1 MNREHLNPSSP
12 FAVVVNDDLT
22 QLNVLSGLVRKAGM
36 EPRAFAAAEAAL
48 VDMSIW
54 AEGGI
59 GDICVLPAII
69 VTDLYMPGIDGW
81 RFCRLLRSPEY
92 AVFNNVPILVVSA
105 TYASDE
111 AERIAADL
119 GAEAFLS
126 SPVDGRRFI
135 EQVRTILSGKRVRTP
150 LRVLI
155 VEDSRSLAAL
165 IKETFAAHGYQAD
178 TALTVRSAAEAFEKT
193 AYDVAVLDYHLPD
206 GTGGALLD
214 IFRVQRPDCVCLM
227 MTSDTRPDLALDFMK
242 QGAAAYLKKPFQPN
256 YLIELC
262 ARARRE
268 RAMMRVQDLLEM
280 RTRDLQESEARFR
293 NAMDATQDGLWDWD
307 IPSGR
312 VYFSPAY
319 LGMLGYSSDELRS
332 ELNTWTDLIHPEDRE
347 YTLTANHACIRNET
361 HAVDIEFR
369 MLAKDGSWRWIR
381 GRGHAVLR
389 DANGQALQMIGTHAD
404 ITDLKL
410 AYKEI
415 LHINETLEQ
424 RVAQELVKNIK
435 HEFLL
440 IQQSRLAAMG
450 EMIGNI
456 AHQWRQPLNAL
467 GLLLYNIKDAY
478 RFNKLDAAYLEQAVA
493 DGNRMVQKMSTTISD
508 FSNFFRPDKEIVVFS
523 ALKQIKEAI
532 VLVESS
538 FLNSNISIHINA
550 PQDLNLM
557 GFPNE
562 YSQVLLNLLSNAK
575 EAILAH
581 NKPHRPTCGRV
592 DIVLSEQNRQGCVTV
607 RDNGGGIP
615 AEILDRIFD
624 PYFSTKE
631 SGTGIGLYMS
641 KMIIERNMKG
651 GIKARNIEGGAE
663 FIVASPLHPVHPLE
677 L

>member
-54 AEGGI
+54 TEGRV
-59 GDICVLPAII
+59 GDICALPSII

-92 AVFNNVPILVVSA
+92 TAFNHVPILVVSA

-126 SPVDGRRFI
+126 SPVDGRRFV
-135 EQVRTILSGKRVRTP
+135 EQVQAILNGKRVRTP

-178 TALTVRSAAEAFEKT
+178 TALTARSAAEAFEKT
-193 AYDVAVLDYHLPD
+193 VYDVAVLDYHLPD

-214 IFRVQRPDCVCLM
+214 TFRVQRPDCVCLM

-242 QGAAAYLKKPFQPN
+242 QGAAAYLKKPFEPN

-293 NAMDATQDGLWDWD
+293 NAMGATQDGLWDWD

-319 LGMLGYSSDELRS
+319 LGMLGYSSDELPS
-332 ELNTWTDLIHPEDRE
+332 VLNTWTDLIHPEDRD
-347 YTLTANHACIRNET
+347 YTLSANHACIRNET

-369 MLAKDGSWRWIR
+369 MRAKDGSWRWIR

-389 DANGQALQMIGTHAD
+389 DASEQALQMIGTHVD
-404 ITDLKL
+404 ITDRKL
-410 AYKEI
+410 ADEEI

-435 HEFLL
+435 NEFLL

-478 RFNKLDAAYLEQAVA
+478 RFNNLDADYLEQAVA

-508 FSNFFRPDKEIVVFS
+508 FSNFFRPDKEIIVFS

-538 FLNSNISIHINA
+538 FLNSNISIHIDA
-550 PQDLNLM
+550 QQDLNLM

-581 NKPHRPTCGRV
+581 NQPHRPTCGRV

-615 AEILDRIFD
+615 AEILNRIFD

-651 GIKARNIEGGAE
+651 GITARNIEGGAE
-663 FIVASPLHPVHPLE
+663 FIVASPLA
-677 L
+677 

>member
-54 AEGGI
+54 TEGRV
-59 GDICVLPAII
+59 GDICALPSII

-92 AVFNNVPILVVSA
+92 TAFNHVPILVVSA

-126 SPVDGRRFI
+126 SPVDGRRFV
-135 EQVRTILSGKRVRTP
+135 EQVQAILNGKRVRTP

-178 TALTVRSAAEAFEKT
+178 TALTARSAAEAFEKT
-193 AYDVAVLDYHLPD
+193 VYDVAVLDYHLPD

-214 IFRVQRPDCVCLM
+214 TFRVQRPDCVCLM

-242 QGAAAYLKKPFQPN
+242 QGAAAYLKKPFEPN

-293 NAMDATQDGLWDWD
+293 NAMGATQDGLWDWD

-319 LGMLGYSSDELRS
+319 LGMLGYSSDELPS
-332 ELNTWTDLIHPEDRE
+332 VLNTWTDLIHPEDRD
-347 YTLTANHACIRNET
+347 YTLSANHACIRNET

-369 MLAKDGSWRWIR
+369 MRAKDGSWRWIR

-389 DANGQALQMIGTHAD
+389 DASEQALQMIGTHVD
-404 ITDLKL
+404 ITDRKL
-410 AYKEI
+410 ADEEI

-478 RFNKLDAAYLEQAVA
+478 RFNNLDADYLEQAVA

-508 FSNFFRPDKEIVVFS
+508 FSNFFRPDKEIIVFS

-538 FLNSNISIHINA
+538 FLNSNISIHIDA
-550 PQDLNLM
+550 QQDLNLM

-581 NKPHRPTCGRV
+581 NQPHRPTCGRV

-615 AEILDRIFD
+615 AEILNRIFD

-651 GIKARNIEGGAE
+651 GMTARNIEGGAE
-663 FIVASPLHPVHPLE
+663 FIVASPLA
-677 L
+677 

>member
-54 AEGGI
+54 TEGRV
-59 GDICVLPAII
+59 GDICALPSII

-92 AVFNNVPILVVSA
+92 TAFNHVPILVVSA

-126 SPVDGRRFI
+126 SPVDGRRFV
-135 EQVRTILSGKRVRTP
+135 EQVQAILNGKRVRTP

-178 TALTVRSAAEAFEKT
+178 TALTARSAAEAFEKT
-193 AYDVAVLDYHLPD
+193 VYDVAVLDYHLPD

-214 IFRVQRPDCVCLM
+214 TFRVQRPDCVCLM

-242 QGAAAYLKKPFQPN
+242 QGAAAYLKKPFEPN

-293 NAMDATQDGLWDWD
+293 NAMGATQDGLWDWD

-319 LGMLGYSSDELRS
+319 LGMLGYSSDELPS
-332 ELNTWTDLIHPEDRE
+332 VLNTWTDLIHPEDRD
-347 YTLTANHACIRNET
+347 YTLSANHACIRNET

-369 MLAKDGSWRWIR
+369 MRAKDGSWRWIR

-389 DANGQALQMIGTHAD
+389 DASEQALQMIGTHVD
-404 ITDLKL
+404 ITDRKL
-410 AYKEI
+410 ADEEI

-435 HEFLL
+435 NEFLL

-478 RFNKLDAAYLEQAVA
+478 RFNNLDADYLEQAVA

-508 FSNFFRPDKEIVVFS
+508 FSNFFRPDKEIIVFS

-538 FLNSNISIHINA
+538 FLNSNISIHIDA
-550 PQDLNLM
+550 QQDLNLM

-581 NKPHRPTCGRV
+581 NQPHRPTCGRV

-615 AEILDRIFD
+615 AEILNRIFD

-651 GIKARNIEGGAE
+651 GMTARNIEGGAE
-663 FIVASPLHPVHPLE
+663 FIVASPLA
-677 L
+677 

>member
-1 MNREHLNPSSP
+1 MNREHLHPSSP

-48 VDMSIW
+48 VDMSSW
-54 AEGGI
+54 AEDG
-59 GDICVLPAII
+59 CVLPSII

-92 AVFNNVPILVVSA
+92 VAFNNVPILVVSA

-126 SPVDGRRFI
+126 SPVDGRRFV
-135 EQVRTILSGKRVRTP
+135 EQVRSILSGKRVRTP

-178 TALTVRSAAEAFEKT
+178 TALTARSAAEAFEKT

-214 IFRVQRPDCVCLM
+214 TFRMQRPDCVCLM

-319 LGMLGYSSDELRS
+319 LGMLGYSSDELPS
-332 ELNTWTDLIHPEDRE
+332 VLNTWTDLIHPEDRE
-347 YTLTANHACIRNET
+347 YAQTANHACIRNET

-369 MLAKDGSWRWIR
+369 MRAKDGSWRWIR

-389 DANGQALQMIGTHAD
+389 DANGQALQMIGTHVD
-404 ITDLKL
+404 ITDRKL
-410 AYKEI
+410 ADEKI

-478 RFNKLDAAYLEQAVA
+478 RFNKLDADYLEQAVA

-538 FLNSNISIHINA
+538 FLNSNISHRHGWKYCCLESLI
-550 PQDLNLM
+550 PPEL
-557 GFPNE
+557 
-562 YSQVLLNLLSNAK
+562 SLL
-575 EAILAH
+575 
-581 NKPHRPTCGRV
+581 
-592 DIVLSEQNRQGCVTV
+592 
-607 RDNGGGIP
+607 
-615 AEILDRIFD
+615 
-624 PYFSTKE
+624 
-631 SGTGIGLYMS
+631 
-641 KMIIERNMKG
+641 
-651 GIKARNIEGGAE
+651 
-663 FIVASPLHPVHPLE
+663 
-677 L
+677 

>member
-1 MNREHLNPSSP
+1 
-12 FAVVVNDDLT
+12 
-22 QLNVLSGLVRKAGM
+22 
-36 EPRAFAAAEAAL
+36 
-48 VDMSIW
+48 
-54 AEGGI
+54 
-59 GDICVLPAII
+59 
-69 VTDLYMPGIDGW
+69 
-81 RFCRLLRSPEY
+81 
-92 AVFNNVPILVVSA
+92 
-105 TYASDE
+105 
-111 AERIAADL
+111 
-119 GAEAFLS
+119 
-126 SPVDGRRFI
+126 
-135 EQVRTILSGKRVRTP
+135 
-150 LRVLI
+150 
-155 VEDSRSLAAL
+155 
-165 IKETFAAHGYQAD
+165 
-178 TALTVRSAAEAFEKT
+178 
-193 AYDVAVLDYHLPD
+193 
-206 GTGGALLD
+206 
-214 IFRVQRPDCVCLM
+214 
-227 MTSDTRPDLALDFMK
+227 MK

-319 LGMLGYSSDELRS
+319 LGMLGYSSDELPS
-332 ELNTWTDLIHPEDRE
+332 VLNTWTDLIHPEDRE

-361 HAVDIEFR
+361 HTVDIEFR
-369 MLAKDGSWRWIR
+369 MRAKDGSWRWIR

-389 DANGQALQMIGTHAD
+389 DTNGQALQMIGTHVD
-404 ITDLKL
+404 ITDRKL
-410 AYKEI
+410 ADEEI

-478 RFNKLDAAYLEQAVA
+478 RFNKLDADYLEQAVA
-493 DGNRMVQKMSTTISD
+493 DGSRMVQKMSTTISD

-538 FLNSNISIHINA
+538 FLNSNISIHIDA

-575 EAILAH
+575 EAILSR
-581 NKPHRPTCGRV
+581 NKTHQISSGRV
-592 DIVLSEQNRQGCVTV
+592 DIVLTEQDGQGCVTV
-607 RDNGGGIP
+607 RDSGGGVP
-615 AEILDRIFD
+615 PEILNRIFD

-651 GIKARNIEGGAE
+651 GITARNIEGGAE
-663 FIVASPLHPVHPLE
+663 FIVASPLQLVE
-677 L
+677 LTV